1 MTEQQAEA
9 PTPTQN
15 KLQALFEALFSD
27 WRLRVAV
34 IGGAIGAII
43 LGLFLLSFFWQHNI
57 ASMGMRSWSARADAN
72 PIECMIQ
79 DTNNDGYVSCT
90 AMLQGEVVPLEC
102 GASIF
107 NMGCR
112 VNYGAAAPTVR
123 SNKSRSSGN

>member
-1 MTEQQAEA
+1 MTEPQAEA
-9 PTPTQN
+9 PTPTPN
-15 KLQALFEALFSD
+15 RLQALFSD
-27 WRLRVAV
+27 WRLKFAV
-34 IGGAIGAII
+34 IGGAIGAVI
-43 LGLFLLSFFWQHNI
+43 LGLFLLNFFWQHNI

-112 VNYGAAAPTVR
+112 VNYGAAAPPTVR
-123 SNKSRSSGN
+123 GNKSRIPGG